1 MIKGVKKMPK
11 YDFANPSFKN
21 RRVTFPVKNEQP
33 MDMFMRLAH
42 KYKINVLRSQM
53 LISTT
58 NYMGKIFN
66 RLSYIEIKH
75 DGKSE
80 ILRNEREMTIF
91 LKDLKE
97 NYRYKIR

>member
-1 MIKGVKKMPK
+1 MPK
-11 YDFANPSFKN
+11 YDFAHPSFNKG
-21 RRVTFPVKNEQP
+21 RVTFPVKNEQP

-42 KYKINVLRSQM
+42 KYKINVFRSQM

-58 NYMGKIFN
+58 NYTGKIFN
-66 RLSYIEIKH
+66 RISYIEIKH
-75 DGKSE
+75 EGKSE
-80 ILRNEREMTIF
+80 ILRNEWEMTMF